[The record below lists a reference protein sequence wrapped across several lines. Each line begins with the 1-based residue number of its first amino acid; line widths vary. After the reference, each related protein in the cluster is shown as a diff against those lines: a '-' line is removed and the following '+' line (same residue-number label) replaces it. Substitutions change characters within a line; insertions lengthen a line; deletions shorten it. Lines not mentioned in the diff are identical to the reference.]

1 MAVKVIV
8 TGAAGFIGSHVVDL
22 LCERGDEVVAV
33 DNLDPA
39 AHRRQPR
46 GLHPGA
52 RWEWADVRDPGLWD
66 RILPRADAVCHQAAK
81 VGLGVDLGDAPAYVS
96 ANDLGTAEMLAALH
110 RAGFDGRVVQAS
122 SMVVYGEGRYT
133 CATHG
138 EVRPG
143 PRRVE
148 DLEAGHYEPPC
159 PQCGAA
165 LSPAPITEDA
175 PTDPRNVYAA
185 TKLHQEHL
193 GAAWAREHG
202 GSVASLR
209 YHNVYGPRMPRD
221 TPYAGV
227 MSLFRSALARGGPPR
242 VFEDGGQLRDFVHVH
257 DVARANL
264 AALDAPVAH
273 HGPLNVASGRP
284 CSLLEA
290 ATLLCAADG
299 RGLRPE
305 VVGGHRLGD
314 VRHVVGDPSRA
325 RAAIGYEPRVMP
337 EEGIAA
343 FASDPLR
350 EPPAT

>member
-1 MAVKVIV
+1 MKVIV

-22 LCERGDEVVAV
+22 LCERGDEVVVV

-39 AHRRQPR
+39 AHRRQPS

-52 RWEWADVRDPGLWD
+52 QVGVGPTSATPACGTGSS
-66 RILPRADAVCHQAAK
+66 RAPTQCRHQAAK

-96 ANDLGTAEMLAALH
+96 ANDLGTAEMLARHAPDRLR
-110 RAGFDGRVVQAS
+110 RAGRAGVV
-122 SMVVYGEGRYT
+122 
-133 CATHG
+133 HG
-138 EVRPG
+138 GLRGGPLHLPHPRRGAPG
-143 PRRVE
+143 PPAGRGPRGRSLRAAVPDVRCSALAGAHHRGRSDRPPQRLRR
-148 DLEAGHYEPPC
+148 DEAPP
-159 PQCGAA
+159 GA
-165 LSPAPITEDA
+165 PG
-175 PTDPRNVYAA
+175 
-185 TKLHQEHL
+185 L
-193 GAAWAREHG
+193 GLGPGAR

-227 MSLFRSALARGGPPR
+227 MSVFRSALAAGGPPR

-273 HGPLNVASGRP
+273 DGPLNVASGRP

-314 VRHVVGDPSRA
+314 VRHIVGDPSRA
-325 RAAIGYEPRVMP
+325 GAAIGYEPRVMP

-350 EPPAT
+350 DPPAT